1 MGEYCRHRPQ
11 LSTRGA
17 NGIDLTNWT
26 KTNSRET
33 LMTPHNHA
41 KPGDYAE
48 AVLLP
53 GDPLRA
59 KWIAETFFENA
70 RQVNAVR
77 NCLGFTG
84 TWQGRPISVQATGMG
99 QPSLSIYVHEL
110 INTYGVK
117 TLIRVGTCGGL
128 NAKVKVRDL
137 VLAQAATTDSAIVKD
152 RFGPYNFAPIA
163 DFGLLRAAAAKAE
176 AKNMRVHAGNMLSSD
191 IFYHIDGFAGY
202 DKLPAHGV
210 IGVEMEAAA
219 LYTLAARFDVR
230 ALTICT
236 MTDCLIT
243 HQEISADERQT
254 SLKDMVAVALDVA
267 VGL

>member
-1 MGEYCRHRPQ
+1 
-11 LSTRGA
+11 
-17 NGIDLTNWT
+17 
-26 KTNSRET
+26 
-33 LMTPHNHA
+33 MTPHNHA
-41 KPGDYAE
+41 QPGDYAE

-59 KWIAETFFENA
+59 KWIAETFLDDPKL
-70 RQVNAVR
+70 VNSVR
-77 NCLGFTG
+77 NCLGYTG
-84 TWQGRPISVQATGMG
+84 TWKGKRVSVQATGMG

-110 INTYGVK
+110 INTYGLK

-137 VLAQAATTDSAIVKD
+137 ILAQAASTDSAIVRD

-163 DFGLLRAAAAKAE
+163 DFGLLRAAANKAE
-176 AKNMRVHAGNMLSSD
+176 AAGMRFHAGNMLSSD
-191 IFYHIDGFAGY
+191 IFYHADGFAGY
-202 DKLPAHGV
+202 DKLPDHGV

-219 LYTLAARFDVR
+219 LYTLAARFGVR

-243 HQEISADERQT
+243 KEEIDANERQT
-254 SLKDMVAVALDVA
+254 SLREMVSLALDVA
-267 VGL
+267 VEA

>member
-1 MGEYCRHRPQ
+1 
-11 LSTRGA
+11 L
-17 NGIDLTNWT
+17 
-26 KTNSRET
+26 
-33 LMTPHNHA
+33 TPHNHA

-48 AVLLP
+48 AVLMP

-59 KWIAETFFENA
+59 KWIAETFLEDA
-70 RQVNAVR
+70 RQVNSVR

-84 TWQGRPISVQATGMG
+84 SFKGKPVSVQASGMG
-99 QPSLSIYVHEL
+99 QPSLSIYAHEL

-137 VLAQAATTDSAIVKD
+137 VLAQGASTDSALVRD

-163 DFGLLRAAAAKAE
+163 DFGLLRAAVDKAE
-176 AKNMRVHAGNMLSSD
+176 AAGLPWHAGNMLSSD
-191 IFYHIDGFAGY
+191 VFYHENGFEGY
-202 DKLPAHGV
+202 DRLPQHGV

-219 LYTLAARFDVR
+219 LYTLAARFGVR
-230 ALTICT
+230 ALAICT

-243 HQEISADERQT
+243 GAEIDAEARQS
-254 SLKDMVAVALDVA
+254 SLRDMVTLALEVAIDA
-267 VGL
+267 